1 MGIKM
6 ANKIDVDGLSGL
18 KSLYLRQL
26 KERLATL
33 EQAMVDLQLGLPD
46 SQNYNALEFEVHRLN
61 GTGAT
66 YGFPAISSTADKLEA
81 HLRSPVCDPGLVIK
95 LLHALISTIAATLV
109 KEAAN
114 APAGRTAIAPSPRDG
129 RGPYK
134 PTILVA
140 DDDAAILNLVMQL
153 LSPLAHIECVD
164 SGEAAIAAI
173 ERRRFD
179 LVILDCEMPGVNGLD
194 VLTHI
199 SHSEAIL
206 RSPVMMLSAV
216 RDPIR
221 VCHMITAGA
230 QNYLVK
236 PIAPAQLIERAS
248 YLLDQK
254 QKIVMVVDDDPLI
267 REIFRKR
274 FTQRGHEVL
283 LASNGAQA
291 LSLARKA
298 HPQAIVLDW
307 QMPRMDGIQVLQE
320 LRREEETRSIPVV
333 MLSARG
339 TSDDMYA
346 GYREGAD
353 AYIAKPFVPDQV
365 IDCCEGLLQPRDIAP
380 LIAAAKAAWQDCAFV

>member
-1 MGIKM
+1 MEM
-6 ANKIDVDGLSGL
+6 TNNIDADVLGGL
-18 KSLYLRQL
+18 KGLYLRQL
-26 KERLATL
+26 KKRLATL
-33 EQAMVDLQLGLPD
+33 EQAMVDLQLGLTD
-46 SQNYNALEFEVHRLN
+46 ANNYSALEFEVHRLN

-66 YGFPAISSTADKLEA
+66 YGFPVISSTAERLET
-81 HLRSPVCDPGLVIK
+81 HLRSPACDPELVVK
-95 LLHALISTIAATLV
+95 LLHALIGAISATLV
-109 KEAAN
+109 KESATASSGRAVVPAA
-114 APAGRTAIAPSPRDG
+114 PKGR

-153 LSPLAHIECVD
+153 LSPLAHVECVD
-164 SGEAAIAAI
+164 SGQAAIDAI

-194 VLTHI
+194 VLTQI
-199 SHSEAIL
+199 GRNEAIL

-216 RDPIR
+216 RDPMR

-254 QKIVMVVDDDPLI
+254 QKIIMVVDDDPLI

-298 HPQAIVLDW
+298 HPQVIVLDW

-320 LRREEETRSIPVV
+320 LRREEETRSIPVI

-365 IDCCEGLLQPRDIAP
+365 IDCCEGLLQPRDIQP
-380 LIAAAKAAWQDCAFV
+380 LIVAAKAAWQDCAFV